1 MDDIPQNYQHA
12 LIQIKPLLLIMRNAS
27 ICIAGVEQFNLT
39 YLRLEPQ
46 QPDISIAEWA
56 SAVINDE
63 NHVRFQ
69 ALLLELPSLLRLG
82 RDPCRESARL

>member
-1 MDDIPQNYQHA
+1 
-12 LIQIKPLLLIMRNAS
+12 
-27 ICIAGVEQFNLT
+27 
-39 YLRLEPQ
+39 LRLEPQ

-82 RDPCRESARL
+82 RDPCREWARL